1 MPNLVA
7 YLNRTPIF
15 EWYVI
20 GMSLKMDTKR
30 HVLKR
35 NWIMCSK
42 NDMHSKL
49 SSQHNWG
56 DLDDYLMSTR
66 IYTFII
72 DKIFILAP
80 EIMRKVATAL
90 IWTC

>member
-1 MPNLVA
+1 MPNSVA

-30 HVLKR
+30 LLKR
-35 NWIMCSK
+35 DWTMRSK
-42 NDMHSKL
+42 NDKHSKL

-56 DLDDYLMSTR
+56 DLYDPFTEHKNLH
-66 IYTFII
+66 FH
-72 DKIFILAP
+72 K
-80 EIMRKVATAL
+80 K
-90 IWTC
+90 

>member
-35 NWIMCSK
+35 DWIMRSK
-42 NDMHSKL
+42 NDKHSKL
-49 SSQHNWG
+49 STQHN
-56 DLDDYLMSTR
+56 
-66 IYTFII
+66 
-72 DKIFILAP
+72 
-80 EIMRKVATAL
+80 
-90 IWTC
+90 